1 MTGSRGALRR
11 VDEDRA
17 CDFGRGLGQPWGR
30 VARVKLRGKV
40 KSSEWWIFGVEWLL
54 GAANGDRPKTRIQ
67 ESKSNPM
74 DGGACT
80 LRLRLK
86 LALNPDPSKSKGPAP
101 RFFLSPRVFHPPPPA
116 DLSVKSPPKLQIMN
130 TSINALKE
138 AKKRTN
144 SGEIGSHFALG
155 KT

>member
-1 MTGSRGALRR
+1 VTGSRGALRR
-11 VDEDRA
+11 VDEERA
-17 CDFGRGLGQPWGR
+17 CDFGRGLGRPWGR

-101 RFFLSPRVFHPPPPA
+101 RFFLSPSVFHPPKSYTLPCGLRGA
-116 DLSVKSPPKLQIMN
+116 GQKRQRVSTLS
-130 TSINALKE
+130 E
-138 AKKRTN
+138 AISSRC
-144 SGEIGSHFALG
+144 F
-155 KT
+155 